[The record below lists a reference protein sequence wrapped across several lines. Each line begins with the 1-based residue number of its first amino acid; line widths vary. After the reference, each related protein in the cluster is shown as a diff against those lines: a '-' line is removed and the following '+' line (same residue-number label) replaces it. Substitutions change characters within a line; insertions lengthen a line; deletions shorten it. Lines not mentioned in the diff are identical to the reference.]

1 MDKYL
6 KIWKQ
11 MEQEKWY
18 SAADLGLAPATMTA
32 LVNRGMVE
40 RTNTTPRK
48 YKKIENKLVSILGIL
63 QKFDFEFFSVYFDN
77 EELGMLCY
85 LQKDKILDCWGKP
98 QDLTHVNKL
107 VVNKKEFIIS

>member
-11 MEQEKWY
+11 MEDDKWY

-32 LVNRGMVE
+32 LVNRGMAE
-40 RTNTTPRK
+40 RTNTAPRK
-48 YKKIENKLVSILGIL
+48 YKKIENKAVVILDYL
-63 QKFDFEFFSVYFDN
+63 SKFTFEFFSLYFDN
-77 EELGMLCY
+77 QELGMLCY

-98 QDLTHVNKL
+98 QDLTHVNRL
-107 VVNKKEFIIS
+107 VVNKQEFTI

>member
-6 KIWKQ
+6 KIWNT

-40 RTNTTPRK
+40 RTNTAPRK
-48 YKKIENKLVSILGIL
+48 YKKIENKIVKILSCL
-63 QKFDFEFFSVYFDN
+63 QKFSFEFFTLYFDN
-77 EELGMLCY
+77 KTLGMLCY
-85 LQKDKILDCWGKP
+85 LNKDKVMDCWGKP
-98 QDLTHVNKL
+98 QDLTHVNRL
-107 VVNKKEFIIS
+107 VVNKQEFII